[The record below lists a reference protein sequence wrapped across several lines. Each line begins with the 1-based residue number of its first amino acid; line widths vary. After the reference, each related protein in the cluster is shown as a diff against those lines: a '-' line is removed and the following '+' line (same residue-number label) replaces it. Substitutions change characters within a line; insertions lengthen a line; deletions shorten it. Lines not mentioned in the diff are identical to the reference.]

1 MKITTRLEGIKD
13 VDRLLSQIAPKQARN
28 IMRSTIHDMAG
39 KVRDDAKQAMPVDE
53 GTMKRGTKAKRER
66 LQAFDD
72 RVRSTVRVNRKAFY
86 WRFLEYGDGPD
97 GVEHAFFLK
106 ATQKMSVSMNALFLA
121 SFGKKF
127 EQTLARARK
136 RRGG

>member
-1 MKITTRLEGIKD
+1 VTITTKIRGLED
-13 VDRLLSQIAPKQARN
+13 VDELLSQIAPKQARN
-28 IMRSTIHDMAG
+28 IMRSTVHDMAG
-39 KVRDDAKQAMPVDE
+39 QVRNDAKRAMPTEE
-53 GTMKRGTKAKRER
+53 GTMKKGTKAKRER
-66 LQAFDD
+66 IRAFDD
-72 RVRSTVRVNRKAFY
+72 RVRSTVRVNRQAFY

-106 ATQKMSVSMNALFLA
+106 ATQKMSVSMDALFLA

-136 RRGG
+136 RNGG